1 MSPDDLPDDFSRSD
15 IPDDN
20 DDLLAEC
27 DVETLSGNTKGGQR
41 ANKVETAVRLTHR
54 PSGTVV
60 NERSSRSQF
69 RNKALAI
76 QELRRRLE
84 EATRPKKVR
93 KKTRPTKA
101 SKRRRLEAKR
111 QRAEKKA
118 LRKPPKLPPR

>member
-1 MSPDDLPDDFSRSD
+1 MTRDELPDGFGRAD

-20 DDLLAEC
+20 DALLAEC

-69 RNKALAI
+69 RNKALAL

-84 EATRPKKVR
+84 EATAPQKAR